1 MTRATAV
8 LVCVMT
14 MITLASTLSCAQ
26 RGRQRIR
33 LETRDVSIGRLPSDI
48 VWETIAVSPD
58 GRRVGY
64 GARSGDEWRFVCDGH
79 RRDGYDLIGVVY
91 FSADSRRVSY
101 PAARD
106 GKEFVVVDGV
116 EGRAYERIAGV
127 RAIFSPDSRRVA
139 YVVGSGG
146 QFSAVVD
153 GEEGPRYGFADT
165 PVFSPDSKRT
175 AYWVQRND
183 PPRNAG
189 SPCTVVVDGREG
201 ENYDGILNPTFS
213 SDSKHL
219 AYGAERDG
227 EWFLVVDG
235 REVNGRYERV
245 DHVGFAD
252 DGTTATCNAQRG
264 GTPVAVVG
272 DEEYPSARWPKVSPD
287 GRRVAYAAVRRDHQV
302 AMVDG
307 VSGPAYEHIWIQGF
321 SPDSTRLAYSAV
333 RGGRSFVAVDGREY
347 RGATDHVV
355 FSSDSKHVVYW
366 ALTSAGFELMVDG
379 ISAGA
384 YDRPLSLDV
393 LRGFHGLQF
402 VFDSADSF
410 YAVAVRNGHVLRTEV
425 RIVEE

>member
-1 MTRATAV
+1 M
-8 LVCVMT
+8 LVCVVT
-14 MITLASTLSCAQ
+14 MIALTSTLSCAQ

-33 LETRDVSIGRLPSDI
+33 LETRDVSLGRLPSDI

-64 GARSGDEWRFVCDGH
+64 GARSGDEWRFVCDGD
-79 RRDGYDLIGVVY
+79 RRDGYDRIGVVY
-91 FSADSRRVSY
+91 FSANSRRVSY

-116 EGRAYERIAGV
+116 EGRAYERIAGA
-127 RAIFSPDSRRVA
+127 RAIFSPNSRRVA
-139 YVVGSGG
+139 YVVVSGG

-153 GEEGPRYGFADT
+153 GEEGPWSGFAMT
-165 PVFSPDSKRT
+165 PIFSPDSTRT
-175 AYWVQRND
+175 AYWAGRNGATWKA
-183 PPRNAG
+183 R
-189 SPCTVVVDGREG
+189 SPSTVVVNGRDGKL
-201 ENYDGILNPTFS
+201 YDDILNPTFS
-213 SDSKHL
+213 SDSTHL

-227 EWFLVVDG
+227 EWFLVVDA
-235 REVNGRYERV
+235 REVNGGYERV

-252 DGTTATCNAQRG
+252 DGATATCNAQRT

-272 DEEYPSARWPKVSPD
+272 DKEYPSAHSPKVSPD
-287 GRRVAYAAVRRDHQV
+287 GRRVAYAATRRDHQV

-307 VSGPAYEHIWIQGF
+307 VSGPAYEHIRTQGF
-321 SPDSTRLAYSAV
+321 SPDSKHLAYSAV
-333 RGGRSFVAVDGREY
+333 RGGRSFVVVDGREY

-355 FSSDSKHVVYW
+355 FSPDSKHVVYW

-379 ISAGA
+379 VSAGA

-393 LRGFHGLQF
+393 LRGFRGLQF